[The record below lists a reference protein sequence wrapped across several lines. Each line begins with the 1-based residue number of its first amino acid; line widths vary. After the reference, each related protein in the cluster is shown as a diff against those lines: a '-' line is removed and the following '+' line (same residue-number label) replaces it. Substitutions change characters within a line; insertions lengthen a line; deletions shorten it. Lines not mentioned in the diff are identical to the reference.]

1 MQPQQPVE
9 HSPWPFRMAL
19 ATVLVAI
26 PLVFFGGSVTTLN
39 AGMAVDGWWIVER
52 GRGDWFM
59 WTFPI
64 DQWLRDT
71 GTFVEHTHRLFG
83 SLVGF
88 LSILTVLV
96 AWKTRARG
104 IALLGLLAVI
114 GQGTIGG
121 FRVLENSPDLAFL
134 HGSVGQGV
142 FALLVMVCV
151 ACSRSFQNA
160 GIAAAASTQRVA
172 ASTQRVR
179 TLAMITTL
187 VIYTQIVVGAWLR
200 HGESMAALLT
210 HGLLVVAVIAA
221 VLMLAKA
228 LKNEPETSPL
238 RKLPRWLFTALVV
251 QILLGV
257 AAFFAVYMIV
267 GRNPETI
274 HAALMPTLH
283 VMGGAALLA
292 CSASSWLWAHR
303 LCQAGD
309 RAQSAELAPAGGR
322 A

>member
-1 MQPQQPVE
+1 MQPQPTVE
-9 HSPWPFRMAL
+9 HSLWPFRMAL
-19 ATVLVAI
+19 ATVLAAI
-26 PLVFFGGSVTTLN
+26 PLVFFGGSVTSLN
-39 AGMAVDGWWIVER
+39 AGMAVDGWWVVER

-59 WTFPI
+59 WSFPI

-71 GTFVEHTHRLFG
+71 GTFVEHSHRLFG

-88 LSILTVLV
+88 LSILTVWV
-96 AWKTRARG
+96 AWKTRARV

-151 ACSRSFQNA
+151 ACSRSFQCA
-160 GIAAAASTQRVA
+160 PGGAAAAT
-172 ASTQRVR
+172 TWRVR
-179 TLAMITTL
+179 TLAMVTTL

-210 HGLLVVAVIAA
+210 HGGLVVAVIAA

-228 LKNEPETSPL
+228 QRNEPETSPL

-257 AAFFAVYMIV
+257 AAFLAVYMIV

-283 VMGGAALLA
+283 VMGGAVLLA

-303 LCQAGD
+303 LCSTKD
-309 RAQSAELAPAGGR
+309 RAPDAELAAAGGH

>member
-1 MQPQQPVE
+1 MQAAA
-9 HSPWPFRMAL
+9 HNPWPFRMAL
-19 ATVLVAI
+19 ATVLAAI

-59 WTFPI
+59 WTFPL

-88 LSILTVLV
+88 LAILTVV
-96 AWKTRARG
+96 AAWKTRARLV
-104 IALLGLLAVI
+104 AVLGLLAVI

-134 HGSVGQGV
+134 HGAVGQGV
-142 FALLVMVCV
+142 FAFLVMVCV
-151 ACSRSFQNA
+151 ACSQAYQRA
-160 GIAAAASTQRVA
+160 GEPSHAHIPAART
-172 ASTQRVR
+172 R
-179 TLAMITTL
+179 TLAWVTTL
-187 VIYTQIVVGAWLR
+187 VIYLQIVVGAWLR

-210 HGLLVVAVIAA
+210 HGVLVVAVIAA
-221 VLMLAKA
+221 VLVLAKA
-228 LKNEPETSPL
+228 LKGEAESSPL
-238 RKLPRWLFTALVV
+238 RKLPRWLFVALTV

-274 HAALMPTLH
+274 HAGLMPTLH

-292 CSASSWLWAHR
+292 TSASAWLWTAR
-303 LCQAGD
+303 LPA
-309 RAQSAELAPAGGR
+309 RAETGENASRVAAGGR

>member
-1 MQPQQPVE
+1 MQPAAFT
-9 HSPWPFRMAL
+9 PWPLRMAL

-71 GTFVEHTHRLFG
+71 GTFVEHTHRLLG
-83 SLVGF
+83 SLVG
-88 LSILTVLV
+88 LLAILTVV
-96 AWKTRARG
+96 AAWKTRARA
-104 IALLGLLAVI
+104 IAVAALLAVI

-142 FALLVMVCV
+142 FALLVLVCV
-151 ACSRSFQNA
+151 ATSRTYARIQA
-160 GIAAAASTQRVA
+160 TASAPLR
-172 ASTQRVR
+172 SRN
-179 TLAMITTL
+179 LALLTTL

-200 HGESMAALLT
+200 HGESMPALLT
-210 HGLLVVAVIAA
+210 HGVLVVAVIAA
-221 VLMLAKA
+221 VLMLAKS

-238 RKLPRWLFTALVV
+238 HKLPRWLFTALVV

-274 HAALMPTLH
+274 HAGLMPTLH

-292 CSASSWLWAHR
+292 CSASTWLIANR
-303 LCQAGD
+303 LC
-309 RAQSAELAPAGGR
+309 SAASAAARGSAVAAGGQ